1 MSNRMYYSED
11 ARMQAQ
17 QEKSVLILLAFSVGA
32 VIGSLVML
40 IFVSESDANLT
51 KMTDERI
58 RRIEHQIQNL
68 RNKAEERF
76 ADLT

>member
-76 ADLT
+76 ANLT